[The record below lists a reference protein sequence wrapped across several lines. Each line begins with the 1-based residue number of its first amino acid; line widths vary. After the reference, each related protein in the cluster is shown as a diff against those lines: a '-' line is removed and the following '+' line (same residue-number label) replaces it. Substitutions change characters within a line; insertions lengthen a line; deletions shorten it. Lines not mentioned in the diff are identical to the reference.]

1 MDSAWIGIIGTLLGG
16 LLGAGSSYWLQRDQS
31 QKRWD
36 ETKRRLFRDYL
47 TAVQAARTAAE
58 DASKRCKD
66 DVRPRYVE
74 YLDGPADVDLNKAE
88 AETRLLIAHPEAL
101 TAMFG
106 MQQAIVHYLSA
117 SDPNIENEHVN
128 IEEAYFGVLEALR
141 KELRL
146 PKLGI
151 S

>member
-36 ETKRRLFRDYL
+36 ETKRGLFRDYL

-66 DVRPRYVE
+66 DVR
-74 YLDGPADVDLNKAE
+74 LDMSNISTAQP
-88 AETRLLIAHPEAL
+88 TLI
-101 TAMFG
+101 
-106 MQQAIVHYLSA
+106 
-117 SDPNIENEHVN
+117 
-128 IEEAYFGVLEALR
+128 
-141 KELRL
+141 
-146 PKLGI
+146 
-151 S
+151 